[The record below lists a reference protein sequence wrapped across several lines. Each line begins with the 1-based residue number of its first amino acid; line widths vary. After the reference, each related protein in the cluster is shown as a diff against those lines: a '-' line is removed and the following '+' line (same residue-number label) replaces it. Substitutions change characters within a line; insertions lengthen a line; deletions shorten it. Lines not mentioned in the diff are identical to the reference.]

1 MTRPRRWSQRLL
13 RLSPGLLI
21 LVLLLPGA
29 RGGEPSVACGEELRK
44 ALAASRG
51 AVGLRARFRHVL
63 RSPSLNQNETE
74 EGTLILAEG
83 GRTRWD
89 YSTPPGK
96 LAVADGKRS
105 VLYLPADRQAFVRR
119 MDAADA
125 PVALRLLL
133 GERDLEREV
142 TCEGVERLG
151 RLLVLKLALKDPSS
165 GVRDLE
171 VAADAST
178 GRPSRVYFRDAL
190 GNEITLELSEVEPL
204 DRVEP
209 SLFAFEPPPGT
220 AVFQGE

>member
-1 MTRPRRWSQRLL
+1 
-13 RLSPGLLI
+13 
-21 LVLLLPGA
+21 
-29 RGGEPSVACGEELRK
+29 
-44 ALAASRG
+44 
-51 AVGLRARFRHVL
+51 VGLRARFRHVL